1 MNEKNQ
7 QELMFKLQMYE
18 QQMQNIQQQIGA
30 IEEAIIDLEKLK
42 LGLNDLA
49 GKTGQEILAPLGRG
63 IFVKTELLSE
73 EFLVDI
79 GGGNLVKKTIPETKK
94 VLEEQIKKLSGL
106 KEELQ
111 EALENLHKELEK
123 MFLDAQKEQEQ
134 SQ

>member
-1 MNEKNQ
+1 MDEKKQ

-18 QQMQNIQQQIGA
+18 QQMQNMQQQIGA
-30 IEEAIIDLEKLK
+30 IEEAKIDLEKLEV
-42 LGLNDLA
+42 DLEEFS
-49 GKTGQEILAPLGRG
+49 GKRESEVLAPLGRG
-63 IFVKTELLSE
+63 IFVKTKLLSE

-94 VLEEQIKKLSGL
+94 VLEEQIKKLNGL

-111 EALENLHKELEK
+111 EALENLHKELET